1 MVIAP
6 PFAIEVESAG
16 IGIRWS
22 AHSQRAVRIAAQRGV
37 GPRHERHARS
47 RILIV
52 APEVER
58 QFACSLPIGGDRVV
72 SQGLLAKHPWA
83 RCVDVAG
90 VNARI
95 IHLQCTR
102 RNPRR
107 AVRCAHGRVVVGAG
121 KQAPAGIKNR
131 AIIFNKDHLVV
142 VAGSGDVARRDSQRR
157 HRGGRDCIV
166 WIERHRADT
175 LRVAIVQPRERLVR
189 FHRIANHRRN
199 VAANFPHRRHGQRAN
214 RPNRDR
220 RENALLV
227 LVIKSAPPTV
237 LLLQAGDGHRQPVF
251 PEHPVSV
258 EFEAMPVEGARAIAH
273 QSAVARG
280 ARDFRAFVDEPARR
294 TQSKQYAIRPAIV
307 LIPPYSVGIGGRDTR
322 KIIHPDAGRRPP
334 DQDERRQ
341 ALSVDHRILAAPRLV
356 LVRANLS
363 IHRILH
369 ELAHIG
375 DRKVVEKFPRKHRN
389 GAGRVAQRS
398 IQPTARER
406 ILGLVTHIATRVHS
420 EGTQLN
426 DCGCR
431 RRRCGGRVG
440 WCGLSRQGRDDGGHE
455 KSNNAGTTTADQG
468 GHFSSGEGLP
478 GRIQSGI
485 DRAKKGLIPRRTTSV
500 SSLLRCGLTPT
511 W

>member
-1 MVIAP
+1 M
-6 PFAIEVESAG
+6 
-16 IGIRWS
+16 
-22 AHSQRAVRIAAQRGV
+22 
-37 GPRHERHARS
+37 
-47 RILIV
+47 IV

-58 QFACSLPIGGDRVV
+58 QFACGLPIGGDRVV

-95 IHLQCTR
+95 IHLQRTR

-107 AVRCAHGRVVVGAG
+107 AVRCANGRVVVGAG

-251 PEHPVSV
+251 PEHPVGV

-375 DRKVVEKFPRKHRN
+375 DRKVVEKFPREHRDR
-389 GAGRVAQRS
+389 AGRVAQRS

-406 ILGLVTHIATRVHS
+406 ILGLVTHIATGVHG

-426 DCGCR
+426 RFGCR
-431 RRRCGGRVG
+431 RPRCGGRG
-440 WCGLSRQGRDDGGHE
+440 WWCSLSRQGRGGGGHE
-455 KSNNAGTTTADQG
+455 KSGDADTRTADQEV
-468 GHFSSGEGLP
+468 HF
-478 GRIQSGI
+478 
-485 DRAKKGLIPRRTTSV
+485 
-500 SSLLRCGLTPT
+500 
-511 W
+511 